1 MAYPT
6 IIIDAG
12 HGGYDN
18 GASDNGRLEKDD
30 NLRLALAVGNILTAD
45 GFPVI
50 YTRTED
56 IYQRPIEKARIANEN
71 GGDYF
76 VSFHRNSSP
85 QRNEYSGVQTLVY
98 ADEGVKGQL
107 ARNINRELGKVGFA
121 DLGVPVR
128 TNLVVLKRTEMPA
141 VLIETGFINT
151 DADNVLFDERF
162 EDIAAAIARAI
173 EETVGDSYA
182 NPQNDSDEWKND
194 NDNNSGKYDDQAML
208 RDTDFGVQVGLYT
221 RYENALYQAMELEG
235 KGYDVR
241 IVNRRPFYAVVV
253 DTEGGLDGAGQI
265 ERKLE
270 RDGYDTLI
278 VNL

>member
-1 MAYPT
+1 MAHPT
-6 IIIDAG
+6 IVIDAG

-56 IYQRPIEKARIANEN
+56 IYQRPIDKARIANEN
-71 GGDYF
+71 DGDYF

-107 ARNINRELGKVGFA
+107 ARNINRELEKVGFA
-121 DLGVPVR
+121 DLGIPVR

-151 DADNVLFDERF
+151 DADNALFDERF
-162 EDIAAAIARAI
+162 DDIAAAIARAI
-173 EETVGDSYA
+173 EETVGDGFDKL
-182 NPQNDSDEWKND
+182 QNDGDKWKND
-194 NDNNSGKYDDQAML
+194 NADSEYDNQLEQGDK
-208 RDTDFGVQVGLYT
+208 DFGVQVGLYT
-221 RYENALYQAMELEG
+221 RYENALYQAMELEK
-235 KGYDVR
+235 KGYTVR

-253 DTEGGLDGAGQI
+253 DTEEGLDGAGQI

-270 RDGYDTLI
+270 REGYDTLI
-278 VNL
+278 INL